1 MVSFDRHPAHETG
14 LPWVMRKRFSI
25 TLRLPS
31 LLLLAGLVAAA
42 WSVPEV
48 SAPRFVVPP
57 AMTAAERAPMLAA
70 FQGNLIGLGD
80 APSVHACTL
89 AMAPDGA
96 LLAAWFEGSRE
107 GASDVSIRM
116 HRYPSEFFGDW
127 GTGGGVKPLAH
138 APKETG
144 VDMWQALTR
153 ERLQTLTSRSIRKLG
168 NPLLWFDAAGRLHLS
183 VVSVSLGGW
192 SGSAINQLASDD
204 GGKTWVDARRMILTP
219 FLNLGSMVRTQPQV
233 LQDGSIGLP
242 AYHEFVQKWGQWIRM
257 TPSGTVLHSA
267 PMLRYEG
274 GALQP
279 AVVAISPT
287 DAVAALRTGGR
298 PPRKVSWS
306 ATSDAGESWP
316 LRPDNATRDIPNP
329 DSSVAMIRLQDGSL
343 LMACNPTEQGRNR
356 LQLFRSMDDGT
367 TWKPSR
373 TIAASA
379 DSSREFSYPA
389 LVQAR
394 SGLIHLGYT
403 YQRKAIC
410 LCTFSPE
417 WLAIEYDD
425 APAMEHDAAKVLA
438 PAVEATP

>member
-1 MVSFDRHPAHETG
+1 MPRT
-14 LPWVMRKRFSI
+14 MRKRFSI

-31 LLLLAGLVAAA
+31 LLLIAGIVAAA

-48 SAPRFVVPP
+48 APPRFVVPP
-57 AMTAAERAPMLAA
+57 AMTAAERSPMLAA

-80 APSVHACTL
+80 APSMHACTL

-116 HRYPSEFFGDW
+116 HRYPAEFFGDW
-127 GTGGGVKPLAH
+127 GAGATPQV
-138 APKETG
+138 ES
-144 VDMWQALTR
+144 WQALTR
-153 ERLQTLTSRSIRKLG
+153 EQLQTLTSRSIRKLG
-168 NPLLWFDAAGRLHLS
+168 NPVLWSDAANRLHLS

-192 SGSAINQLASDD
+192 SGSAINQLVSDD

-219 FLNLGSMVRTQPQV
+219 FFNLGSMVRTQPQV

-242 AYHEFVQKWGQWIRM
+242 AYHEFVQKWGQWIRT
-257 TPSGTVLHSA
+257 TPGGTVLHSA

-274 GALQP
+274 SALQP
-279 AVVAISPT
+279 AVVATSPT

-306 ATSDAGESWP
+306 ATSDAGNTWP
-316 LRPDNATRDIPNP
+316 LRPNESTRDIPNP

-343 LMACNPTEQGRNR
+343 LMACNPIEQGRGR
-356 LQLFRSMDDGT
+356 LQLFRSLDDGA

-373 TIAASA
+373 TIAASVDA
-379 DSSREFSYPA
+379 SQEYSYPA

-394 SGLIHLGYT
+394 TGLIHLGYT
-403 YQRKAIC
+403 WQRKAIC

-417 WLAIEYDD
+417 WLAAPDDD
-425 APAMEHDAAKVLA
+425 APAMEHDASKALA
-438 PAVEATP
+438 PAAEAAP